1 MKSIVNVING
11 IAYNE
16 RALNWVKLITITG
29 SAQLVVQFIGLISGI
44 AVIRLLPTHEYGLYT
59 LANTMLGTMII
70 LADGG
75 ISYGVM
81 AQGGKVW
88 QDKVKLGVVLAT
100 GMQLRKLFAVVS
112 LIIAVPCL
120 LYLLRHHNA
129 SWMMSLLV
137 VISLVPAFFTSL
149 SGTLL
154 QIPPQ
159 LNQDIGPL
167 QKNSVISNLLRLV
180 LTFITL
186 FAFPWAFVAVLAA
199 GLSQLWANIKLK
211 KIASGYA
218 DWLQV
223 PDPKIKKEILSF
235 VVRILPGSIYYCIS
249 GQITIWLIS
258 IFGNTSAVAEIGALG
273 RLAMTLSIF
282 STILST
288 LVLPRFARLSDNKK
302 NIFKKFAQIQFA
314 LWTLGGLIIGLAYLF
329 PNQILWVLGKE
340 YGNLKTELVLTIT
353 GSCLGLIAG
362 SSFALATSR
371 GWAINPLISIPLTI
385 AAIALGIMLMDISTL
400 IGILK
405 FNLFVY
411 FVEIMMYYVY
421 CAIKISNL
429 KPAGI
434 DDADNRNSSN

>member
-11 IAYNE
+11 MAYNE
-16 RALNWVKLITITG
+16 RVRNWIKLITVTG
-29 SAQLVVQFIGLISGI
+29 SAQLIVQFIGLISGI
-44 AVIRLLPTHEYGLYT
+44 AVIRVLPTHEYGIYT

-88 QDKVKLGVVLAT
+88 QDKAKLGAVLAT
-100 GMQLRKLFAVVS
+100 GMQLRKLFAVGS

-129 SWMMSLLV
+129 SWIMALLV
-137 VISLVPAFFTSL
+137 VMSLIPAFFTSL
-149 SGTLL
+149 SGTIL

-159 LNQDIGPL
+159 LHQDIGPL
-167 QKNSVISNLLRLV
+167 QKNSVIANLLRLV
-180 LTFITL
+180 LTLITL

-218 DWLQV
+218 DWLQA
-223 PDPKIKKEILSF
+223 PDPKIKKELLSF
-235 VVRILPGSIYYCIS
+235 VMRIIPGSIYYCIS
-249 GQITIWLIS
+249 GQITVWLIS
-258 IFGNTSAVAEIGALG
+258 FFGNTHAVAQIGALG
-273 RLAMTLSIF
+273 RLAMTLSVF
-282 STILST
+282 STLLTT
-288 LVLPRFARLSDNKK
+288 LVLPRFARLPDNKK
-302 NIFKKFAQIQFA
+302 EIFKKFAQIQFV
-314 LWTLGGLIIGLAYLF
+314 LWVLAGLIIGIAYLF
-329 PNQILWVLGKE
+329 PTEILWVLGKA

-353 GSCLGLIAG
+353 GSCMGLIAG
-362 SSFALATSR
+362 SSFYLATSR
-371 GWAINPLISIPLTI
+371 GWVINPLISIPLTI
-385 AAIALGIMLMDISTL
+385 TAITVGVMFMDISTL

-421 CAIKISNL
+421 CTIKISKL
-429 KPAGI
+429 KLPHVN
-434 DDADNRNSSN
+434 DNEY